1 MPYTHRAGG
10 DIAPA
15 LEDADPG
22 TTVEGEG
29 AAIETYTSLIWV
41 FALLMSLLLLIDLF
55 VTTREIG
62 RLRRVEAGGTP

>member
-1 MPYTHRAGG
+1 MSCVLTCASICSRVGSARMRAVNASGSVSSQ
-10 DIAPA
+10 
-15 LEDADPG
+15 PG
-22 TTVEGEG
+22 RV
-29 AAIETYTSLIWV
+29 WV